1 MGIRYL
7 TFVGSSLENW
17 KILTLVQIM
26 NSAGSYNKRTIVYS
40 VGIFNDSAAINN
52 NFGE

>member
-26 NSAGSYNKRTIVYS
+26 NSANLISKNIVNSNGYFNES
-40 VGIFNDSAAINN
+40 VAMDST
-52 NFGE
+52 FRE